1 MRLSYHFP
9 TGDPCRI
16 CKRPASSHRIT
27 HASEG
32 NPCARCG
39 YGAGYHTS
47 IAKRVLSDKESPQN
61 EYLGID
67 GEGQGRE
74 DHRYIFLAVS
84 SSDGTQ
90 RWSIDGKVES
100 ETDKRRV
107 RLTTKESLDFILSI
121 PKTKRTKI
129 FAYAFQYDLTKILT
143 DVDTR
148 SLYRLFRPETRK
160 RRPDDT
166 RKGLIPIYWH
176 GYVINLQASKF
187 TVKKGPRRATIWDIF
202 KFFQGRFVAAIQ
214 DWKVG
219 TPALWERMARMKE
232 QRADF
237 DKLDWDSVKEYCY
250 EECASMAALAQK
262 LTEAHEKAGLKLK
275 NYYGAGSSAE
285 AMLTVMGIKAR
296 LRPCPEE
303 LKDVAQR
310 AFFGGRFENSVL
322 GTISGTL
329 YGYDISSAYPYELCF
344 LPCLE
349 HGRWKWTL
357 ERKDLE
363 GPHVASALV
372 QYKLGRIKKEA
383 GLATEHWG
391 PFPFREKDGSIC
403 FPVSSGGG
411 WVYREEYL
419 VGERLF
425 PNTEFH
431 GAWVYKTTCNC
442 QPFKKIPGYYTERV
456 RIGKEGPG
464 IVIKLGCNSCYG
476 KLAQSVGA
484 ARFQSWLW
492 AGMITSGTRAK
503 LLEMVGL
510 VKDRSSILM
519 MATDGIVS
527 RERIRAP
534 RPKDTGTFDVVKM
547 KDGKPDGDPIPLGG
561 WEEKINTKGMFFARP
576 GIYFPLSPTAKE
588 ASSVRGRGVGRKAIL
603 ENWQDIVSGY
613 ERLKEEKKLTTGT
626 VKISEVSRF
635 CGVKSSITPS
645 DKNGKKLYT
654 RAYGKPD
661 PKRPGHQ
668 TPSYGQ
674 WIVRPVEL
682 SFDPMPKR
690 TAVGEAI
697 LGHLAS
703 SLTVRKVSQRLT
715 SAVYEKALDEEGKQL
730 REAKDEVEEQPDCD
744 LFEDENESN
753 S

>member
-1 MRLSYHFP
+1 MKFAYHTP
-9 TGDPCRI
+9 QGDPCRV
-16 CKRPASSHRIT
+16 CGRAFAMHRIT

-39 YGAGYHTS
+39 FGENYHTHTS
-47 IAKRVLSDKESPQN
+47 KIQSNSERPEGGID
-61 EYLGID
+61 YLGID
-67 GEGQGRE
+67 GEGQGRA
-74 DHRYIFLAVS
+74 DHRYIFLAIS
-84 SSDGTQ
+84 NEDGT
-90 RWSIDGKVES
+90 RKWSIDGEMDPAV
-100 ETDKRRV
+100 TDKRR
-107 RLTTKESLDFILSI
+107 LSISTKDALNFILSV
-121 PKTKRTKI
+121 PKTKYTKI

-143 DVDTR
+143 DIDSR

-160 RRPDDT
+160 RRAEDT
-166 RKGLIPIYWH
+166 RKGLMPIYWK
-176 GYVINLQASKF
+176 GFIINLQASKF
-187 TVKKGPRRATIWDIF
+187 TVRKGGRRAVIWDIF
-202 KFFQGRFVAAIQ
+202 KFFQGKFVAAIQ

-219 TPALWERMARMKE
+219 TAELWARMAHMKE

-237 DKLDWDSVKEYCY
+237 DKLDWESVKNYCL
-250 EECASMAALAQK
+250 EECACMAALARK

-285 AMLTVMGIKAR
+285 AMLTVMGVKSKIRA
-296 LRPCPEE
+296 CPDK
-303 LKDVAQR
+303 LKDIAER
-310 AFFGGRFENSVL
+310 AFFGGRFENSVI

-329 YGYDISSAYPYELCF
+329 WGYDISSAYPYELCF

-349 HGRWKWTL
+349 HGAWYYTEKR
-357 ERKDLE
+357 E
-363 GPHVASALV
+363 GLDHPDVRQALIR
-372 QYKLGRIKKEA
+372 YKLGKVDKRLSPEP
-383 GLATEHWG
+383 WG
-391 PFPFREKDGSIC
+391 PFPFRDSDGSIS
-403 FPVSSGGG
+403 FPISSGGG
-411 WVYREEYL
+411 WVYLEEYL

-431 GAWVYKTTCNC
+431 GAWVYKAGCDC
-442 QPFKKIPGYYTERV
+442 QPFKKIPVYYAERV

-527 RERIRAP
+527 REKIDTP
-534 RPKDTGTFDVVKM
+534 RPKDTGTFEVR
-547 KDGKPDGDPIPLGG
+547 KPGESSTLPLGG

-603 ENWQDIVSGY
+603 ENWQDIVSSY
-613 ERLKEEKKLTTGT
+613 ESLKEKGKLLDGT
-626 VKISEVSRF
+626 VKIAEVSRF
-635 CGVKSSITPS
+635 CGVKSSIS
-645 DKNGKKLYT
+645 HSLK
-654 RAYGKPD
+654 RAYGAPD

-682 SFDPMPKR
+682 SFAPMPKR
-690 TAVGEAI
+690 
-697 LGHLAS
+697 LGFGHEIFGHSAQ
-703 SLTVRKVSQRLT
+703 SLTVRRINQSLE
-715 SAVYEKALDEEGKQL
+715 SAVYQRALDKESAEMKEAMEE
-730 REAKDEVEEQPDCD
+730 VMEQPDAD
-744 LFEDENESN
+744 FYEVV
-753 S
+753 

>member
-1 MRLSYHFP
+1 VTQFSYHFP
-9 TGDPCRI
+9 DGNPCRI
-16 CKRPASSHRIT
+16 CGRPPALHRIT
-27 HASEG
+27 HPSEG

-39 YGAGYHTS
+39 FGENYHTS
-47 IAKRVLSDKESPQN
+47 KGKPKRDPSPEGGPEDI

-84 SSDGTQ
+84 SVDGSR
-90 RWSIDGKVES
+90 RWSIDGDVDPAV
-100 ETDKRRV
+100 TDTRR
-107 RLTTKESLDFILSI
+107 LAISTKDALNFILSI
-121 PKTKRTKI
+121 PKTRKTKI

-143 DVDTR
+143 DIDNR
-148 SLYRLFRPETRK
+148 SLYRLFRPELRK

-166 RKGLIPIYWH
+166 RKGLIPIFWK
-176 GYVINLQASKF
+176 GFLINLQASKF
-187 TVKKGPRRATIWDIF
+187 TVKKGSSRATIWDIF

-219 TPALWERMARMKE
+219 TPELWERMARMKE

-237 DKLDWDSVKEYCY
+237 DKLDWRAVQEYCY
-250 EECASMAALAQK
+250 EECAAMAGLAKK
-262 LTEAHEKAGLKLK
+262 LTEAHTAAGLKLK

-285 AMLTVMGIKAR
+285 AMLTVMGVKSKI
-296 LRPCPEE
+296 RPCPDK
-303 LKDVAQR
+303 LKAIAER
-310 AFFGGRFENSVL
+310 AFFGGRFENSVI

-349 HGRWKWTL
+349 HGRWEWTDD
-357 ERKDLE
+357 RKNLE
-363 GPHVASALV
+363 GPHVVQALV
-372 QYKLGRIKKEA
+372 KYKLRRVGPTA
-383 GLATEHWG
+383 GGGWG

-403 FPVSSGGG
+403 FPISSGGG

-419 VGERLF
+419 VGERLW
-425 PNTEFH
+425 PNTKFL
-431 GAWVYKTTCNC
+431 GAWVYKCTCDC
-442 QPFKKIPGYYTERV
+442 QPFKQIPKYYAERV

-527 RERIRAP
+527 REKIETP
-534 RPKDTGTFDVVKM
+534 RPKDTGTFEVVKM
-547 KDGKPDGDPIPLGG
+547 KDGKPDGPFLPLGG
-561 WEEKINTKGMFFARP
+561 WEEKVNTKGMFFARP

-603 ENWQDIVSGY
+603 ENWQDIVSSY
-613 ERLKEEKKLTTGT
+613 ERLKEERKLETGT
-626 VKISEVSRF
+626 VKIAEVSRF
-635 CGVKSSITPS
+635 CGVKSSLSPS
-645 DKNGKKLYT
+645 TKNGKKRYK

-674 WIVRPVEL
+674 WIVRPVDL
-682 SFDPMPKR
+682 SFAPMPKR
-690 TAVGEAI
+690 LGFGESVS
-697 LGHLAS
+697 GHSAN
-703 SLTVRKVSQRLT
+703 SLIIRKISQQVE
-715 SAVYEKALDEEGKQL
+715 SAAYERALDTESAELK
-730 REAKDEVEEQPDCD
+730 EAMDEVIEQPDGD
-744 LFEDENESN
+744 FFEFT
-753 S
+753 